1 MFFKGDYVS
10 TWCPTGYG
18 IFLIYQ
24 AMQVINCLSFLEKNV
39 HYIFIVAPVKALME
53 DQVGMHLG
61 QSDCLPSTLSLFESG
76 AAKLIKLF
84 VSSSDP
90 LD

>member
-53 DQVGMHLG
+53 DQVDYLNAFG
-61 QSDCLPSTLSLFESG
+61 PR
-76 AAKLIKLF
+76 
-84 VSSSDP
+84 
-90 LD
+90 